1 VKGVAGRCVVGLA
14 AALSALALPSSTT
27 GNGGALRLA
36 RAPAGPFLV
45 SAWTRPDPPRVG
57 RVDVSVAVMRPE
69 SGEAVLD
76 AEVDLATER
85 ADGPAGVVTTVA
97 GRAGGGNL
105 LLYHG
110 EMDLPEPGRW
120 RVTVSVRS
128 PAGPGT
134 AAFEVT
140 VVRAAP
146 VTWFLLAVIGGTLVL
161 WLGWRR
167 ARARTAP
174 GDEPGHQGEAH
185 H

>member
-1 VKGVAGRCVVGLA
+1 
-14 AALSALALPSSTT
+14 
-27 GNGGALRLA
+27 
-36 RAPAGPFLV
+36 
-45 SAWTRPDPPRVG
+45 
-57 RVDVSVAVMRPE
+57 
-69 SGEAVLD
+69 
-76 AEVDLATER
+76 
-85 ADGPAGVVTTVA
+85 
-97 GRAGGGNL
+97 
-105 LLYHG
+105 
-110 EMDLPEPGRW
+110 MDLPEPGRW